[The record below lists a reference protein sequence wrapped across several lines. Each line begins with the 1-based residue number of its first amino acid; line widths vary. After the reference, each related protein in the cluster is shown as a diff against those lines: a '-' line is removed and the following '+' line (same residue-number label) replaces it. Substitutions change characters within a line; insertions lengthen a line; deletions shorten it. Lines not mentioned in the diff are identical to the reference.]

1 MRFAFNSSRKGLVA
15 SAAVLAAATLLLAG
29 CAGGGSSGGSG
40 GGGSTSG
47 TGSSGGGGGSVTFI
61 PKSLGNK
68 YFEASDKGAAAAS
81 KELGLTFTEKGPT
94 ATGSAD
100 QVPFIQTAI
109 QTGQKAI
116 AIAANDPKAVCND
129 LKQAKTQ
136 GVKIVAFDTDTDC
149 RDVFVNQATVDGIA
163 KGLVD
168 LTAKHLGSG
177 GGTIAILSGGANAA
191 NLNAWVDA
199 MQKLIASDHPEIKV
213 AKVAYGEDDD
223 QKAYSAAQGLVQSIP
238 DLKAII
244 APDTV
249 SVKEAAHYLSDTPQ
263 YQGKVWV
270 TGLGLPSEMK
280 DYVTSGIV
288 EQFGL
293 WNPEDLGYLAA
304 YAAQALVK
312 GDISGKEGDKFKAG
326 KLGDYTVGKNSE
338 IVLGPMFVFDKSN
351 VGKFSF

>member
-1 MRFAFNSSRKGLVA
+1 MRFQFSKTVHRRVA
-15 SAAVLAAATLLLAG
+15 LTAVSVAAAAVLLSG
-29 CAGGGSSGGSG
+29 CAAPT
-40 GGGSTSG
+40 GGSTSG
-47 TGSSGGGGGSVTFI
+47 AGGGSITVI

-68 YFEASDKGAAAAS
+68 YFEASDKGAKAAAD
-81 KELGLTFTEKGPT
+81 KLGLKFSEVGPT

-116 AIAANDPKAVCND
+116 AIAANDPAAVCND
-129 LKQAKTQ
+129 LKAAQKA
-136 GVKIVAFDTDTDC
+136 GVKVVAFDTDTNC
-149 RDVFVNQATVDGIA
+149 RDIFVNQATVAGIA

-168 LTAKHLGSG
+168 LTSKHLGAP

-199 MQKLIASDHPEIKV
+199 MTALIKKDHPEITL

-223 QKAYSAAQGLVQSIP
+223 QKSYQAAQGLMQSIP

-249 SVKEAAHYLSDTPQ
+249 AVKEAAHYLSVTPQ
-263 YQGKVWV
+263 FQGKVWV
-270 TGLGLPSEMK
+270 TGLGLPSEMAT
-280 DYVTSGIV
+280 YVNSGIV

-293 WNPEDLGYLAA
+293 WNPEDLGYLAS
-304 YAAQALVK
+304 YAADALIK
-312 GDISGKEGDKFKAG
+312 GTITGKEGDNFKAG
-326 KLGDYTVGKNSE
+326 KLGDYKVGKGGE
-338 IVLGPMFVFDKSN
+338 VVLGPLFVFDKSN
-351 VGKFSF
+351 VGNFSF

>member
-1 MRFAFNSSRKGLVA
+1 MRFTFSKTSHRRAALAAAAIA
-15 SAAVLAAATLLLAG
+15 SAAMLLAG
-29 CAGGGSSGGSG
+29 CAAPT
-40 GGGSTSG
+40 GGSTG
-47 TGSSGGGGGSVTFI
+47 TAAAGASLTVI

-68 YFEASDKGAAAAS
+68 YFEASDKGAKKAADA
-81 KELGLTFTEKGPT
+81 LGLKFSEVGPT

-116 AIAANDPKAVCND
+116 ALAANDPAAVCND
-129 LKQAKTQ
+129 LRAAQKA
-136 GVKIVAFDTDTDC
+136 GVKVVAFDTDTDC
-149 RDVFVNQATVDGIA
+149 RDIFINQATVAGIA

-168 LTAKHLGSG
+168 LTSKHLGAA

-199 MQKLIASDHPEIKV
+199 MTALIKKEHPEITI

-223 QKAYSAAQGLVQSIP
+223 QKAYQAAQGLMQSIP

-263 YQGKVWV
+263 FQGKVWV
-270 TGLGLPSEMK
+270 TGLGLPSEMGT
-280 DYVTSGIV
+280 YVTSGVV

-304 YAAQALVK
+304 YAADALIK
-312 GDISGKEGDKFKAG
+312 GSITGKEGDKFSAG
-326 KLGDYTVGKNSE
+326 KLGKFTVGKDGE
-338 IVLGPMFVFDKSN
+338 VVLGPMFVFDKSN
-351 VGKFSF
+351 VGNFSF

>member
-1 MRFAFNSSRKGLVA
+1 MTFTFTKTSRNRAVTGALAIAA
-15 SAAVLAAATLLLAG
+15 SALLLAG
-29 CAGGGSSGGSG
+29 CAAPTGGGTGGSSDSAGGA
-40 GGGSTSG
+40 
-47 TGSSGGGGGSVTFI
+47 VTFI

-68 YFEASDKGAAAAS
+68 YFEASDKGAKAAS
-81 KELGLTFTEKGPT
+81 DELGLTFSEVGPT

-116 AIAANDPKAVCND
+116 AIAANDPAAVCND
-129 LKQAKTQ
+129 LKAAQAA
-136 GVKIVAFDTDTDC
+136 GVKVVAFDTDTDC
-149 RDVFVNQATVDGIA
+149 RDIFVNQATVDGIA
-163 KGLVD
+163 QGLVD
-168 LTAKHLGSG
+168 LMSKHLGAD

-199 MQKLIASDHPEIKV
+199 MKAIIAKDHPEITI

-223 QKAYSAAQGLVQSIP
+223 QKSYQAAQGLMQSIP

-249 SVKEAAHYLSDTPQ
+249 AVKEAAHYLSDTPQ
-263 YQGKVWV
+263 FQGKVWV

-280 DYVTSGIV
+280 DYVDSGVV

-304 YAAQALVK
+304 YAADALVK
-312 GDISGKEGDKFKAG
+312 GTITGKEGDKFKAG
-326 KLGDYTVGKNSE
+326 KLGDFTVGKNGE
-338 IVLGPMFVFDKSN
+338 VVLGPLFVFDKSN
-351 VGKFSF
+351 VGDFSF

>member
-1 MRFAFNSSRKGLVA
+1 MRFTFRKTSGRRIALAGV
-15 SAAVLAAATLLLAG
+15 SIAAAAMLLAG
-29 CAGGGSSGGSG
+29 CAASTGGSG
-40 GGGSTSG
+40 GGSSAGSIT
-47 TGSSGGGGGSVTFI
+47 VI

-68 YFEASDKGAAAAS
+68 YFEASDKGAKDAADAIGLKF
-81 KELGLTFTEKGPT
+81 KEVGPT

-116 AIAANDPKAVCND
+116 AIAANDPAAACND
-129 LKQAKTQ
+129 LKAAQKA
-136 GVKIVAFDTDTDC
+136 GVKVVAFDTDTDC
-149 RDVFVNQATVDGIA
+149 RDVFINQATVDGIA

-168 LTAKHLGSG
+168 LTAKHLGPS

-199 MQKLIASDHPEIKV
+199 MTALIKKDHPEITI

-223 QKAYSAAQGLVQSIP
+223 QKAYQAAQGLMQSIP

-263 YQGKVWV
+263 FQGKVWV
-270 TGLGLPSEMK
+270 TGLGLPSEMAT
-280 DYVTSGIV
+280 YVNSGIV

-293 WNPEDLGYLAA
+293 WNPEDLGYLAF
-304 YAAQALVK
+304 YAADDLIK
-312 GDISGKEGDKFKAG
+312 GTITGKEGDKFKAG
-326 KLGDYTVGKNSE
+326 KLGTFTVGKGGE
-338 IVLGPMFVFDKSN
+338 VVLGPMFVFDKSN
-351 VGKFSF
+351 VGNFSF

>member
-1 MRFAFNSSRKGLVA
+1 MRFTPSGFSRKTLVI
-15 SAAVLAAATLLLAG
+15 STAALAATALLLTG
-29 CAGGGSSGGSG
+29 CAGGSGTASSTDGGSAG
-40 GGGSTSG
+40 GGGD
-47 TGSSGGGGGSVTFI
+47 SSITVI

-68 YFEASDKGAAAAS
+68 YFEASDKGAAAAAD
-81 KELGLTFTEKGPT
+81 ELGMTFKEVGPT

-116 AIAANDPKAVCND
+116 AIAANDPTAVCND
-129 LKQAKTQ
+129 LSQAQSQ
-136 GVKIVAFDTDTDC
+136 GVKVVAYDTDTDC
-149 RDVFVNQATVDGIA
+149 RDVFVNQATVDGVA
-163 KGLVD
+163 EGLVK
-168 LTAKHLGSG
+168 LTADHLGDE

-199 MQKLIASDHPEIKV
+199 IQALIKKDHPKITV
-213 AKVAYGEDDD
+213 AKVAYGDDVD
-223 QKAYSAAQGLVQSIP
+223 EKAYQEAQGLMQSIP

-249 SVKEAAHYLSDTPQ
+249 SVKEAAHYLSDTPE

-280 DYVTSGIV
+280 DYVDSGIV

-293 WNPEDLGYLAA
+293 WNPEDLGYLAS
-304 YAAQALVK
+304 YAADALIK
-312 GDISGKEGDKFKAG
+312 GDITGKEGDTFTAG
-326 KLGDYTVGKNSE
+326 KLGDYTVGADGE
-338 IVLGPMFVFDKSN
+338 IVLGPLFVFNKDN
-351 VGKFSF
+351 VGDFSF

>member
-1 MRFAFNSSRKGLVA
+1 MRFPFSKTSHRRVA
-15 SAAVLAAATLLLAG
+15 LAAVSVAAAAVLLAG
-29 CAGGGSSGGSG
+29 CAAPTS
-40 GGGSTSG
+40 GSTSG
-47 TGSSGGGGGSVTFI
+47 AAGGSITVI

-68 YFEASDKGAAAAS
+68 YFEASDKGAKAAAD
-81 KELGLTFTEKGPT
+81 KLGLKFSEVGPT

-116 AIAANDPKAVCND
+116 AIAANDPAAVCND
-129 LKQAKTQ
+129 LKAAQKA
-136 GVKIVAFDTDTDC
+136 GVKVVAFDTDTDC
-149 RDVFVNQATVDGIA
+149 RDIFVNQATVAGIA

-168 LTAKHLGSG
+168 LTAKHLGAA

-199 MQKLIASDHPEIKV
+199 MTALIKKDHPEITI

-223 QKAYSAAQGLVQSIP
+223 QKSYQATQGLMQSIP

-249 SVKEAAHYLSDTPQ
+249 AVKEAAHYLSDTKQ
-263 YQGKVWV
+263 FQGKVWV
-270 TGLGLPSEMK
+270 TGLGLPSEMAT
-280 DYVTSGIV
+280 YVNSGIV

-293 WNPEDLGYLAA
+293 WNPEDLGYLAT
-304 YAAQALVK
+304 YAAEALIK
-312 GDISGKEGDKFKAG
+312 GTITGKEGDTFTAG
-326 KLGDYTVGKNSE
+326 KLGKYTVGKGGE
-338 IVLGPMFVFDKSN
+338 VVLGPLFVFDKSN
-351 VGKFSF
+351 VDNFAF